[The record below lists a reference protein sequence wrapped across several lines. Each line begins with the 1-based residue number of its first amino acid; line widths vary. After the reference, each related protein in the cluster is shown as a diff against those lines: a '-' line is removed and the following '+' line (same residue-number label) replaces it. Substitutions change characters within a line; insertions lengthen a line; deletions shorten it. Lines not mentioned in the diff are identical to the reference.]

1 VQSPDGNQ
9 CSESEEVMRRRTF
22 ISTSAAAGLTLGGAR
37 SGNSAPVEI
46 PKRVF
51 GKTGEKLT
59 IIGQAGGRF
68 PMCSYEDAKAITRR
82 AYDLGINYFD
92 CARIYWNGKS
102 EEVYGD
108 VLPPFRKQIFL
119 TTKSPERSRR
129 GAEADLEKSL
139 RALKTDYLDLWQI
152 HQVSEMTEVEQI
164 FAPGGAIEAFVAAKK
179 AGKCRF
185 IGFTGHH
192 DPEVHLAM
200 LKNFDAYDTILMPL
214 NPADPSYLSFEKA
227 VLPVSVERGLGI
239 QAMKST
245 ANAGLLGDIHLKEC
259 LSYVLSLPVHC
270 LALGCT
276 TIGQI
281 EDDVRIAQQFKPMSE
296 QTMAG
301 VRERAKRLAGPRLEN
316 WKRDDYQ
323 KASASRYRDGALG

>member
-1 VQSPDGNQ
+1 
-9 CSESEEVMRRRTF
+9 MLRRTF
-22 ISTSAAAGLTLGGAR
+22 LSSSAATGIAM
-37 SGNSAPVEI
+37 SAAPAANAAPAEI

-51 GKTGEKLT
+51 GRTGEKLT
-59 IIGQAGGRF
+59 VIGQAGGRF
-68 PMCSYEDAKAITRR
+68 PMCGYEDAKAITRR

-108 VLPPFRKQIFL
+108 ALASFRKRIFL
-119 TTKSPERSRR
+119 TTKSPERSRK

-152 HQVSEMTEVEQI
+152 HQVSTMEEVQQI
-164 FAPGGAIEAFVAAKK
+164 FAPSGAIEAFVAAKK

-200 LKNFDAYDTILMPL
+200 LKNFGDYDTILMPL
-214 NPADPSYLSFEKA
+214 NPADPAYLSFEKI
-227 VLPVSVERGLGI
+227 VLPVAVERGLGI

-276 TIGQI
+276 TVGQI
-281 EDDVRIAQQFKPMSE
+281 EDDVRIAKEFQALSAAEME
-296 QTMAG
+296 
-301 VRERAKRLAGPRLEN
+301 RIRNRAKRLAGPRLEN
-316 WKRDDYQ
+316 WKRDSNS
-323 KASASRYRDGALG
+323 KAEFRHTDGPLAMGL